1 MPALQSV
8 WFVPHVT
15 AYILSYAILGAATIV
30 GIKQLYRFNKNDNET
45 LLEFTDNLVYVGF
58 GLLMLGML
66 MGAVWAK
73 KLPGGIIGQI
83 RRKPGLSSQLQPT
96 FFIYTFAEY
105 KIPKTAL
112 WMLIVAF
119 LCLMITWKGELSAF
133 GKKQRACVWTIKF

>member
-30 GIKQLYRFNKNDNET
+30 GIKQLYKFNKNDDEN

-66 MGAVWAK
+66 IREQCGQ
-73 KLPGGIIGQI
+73 KLPGDIIGRGI
-83 RRKPGLSSQLQPT
+83 RRKPGPLSQLQPT
-96 FFIYTFAEY
+96 FFISTFAG
-105 KIPKTAL
+105 I
-112 WMLIVAF
+112 
-119 LCLMITWKGELSAF
+119 
-133 GKKQRACVWTIKF
+133 